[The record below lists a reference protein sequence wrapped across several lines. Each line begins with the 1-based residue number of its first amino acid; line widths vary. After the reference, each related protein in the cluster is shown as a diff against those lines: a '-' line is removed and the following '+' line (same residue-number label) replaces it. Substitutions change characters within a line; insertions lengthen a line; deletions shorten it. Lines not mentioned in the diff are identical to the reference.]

1 VTSDLDALELGEAGG
16 CDDLQ
21 CLSGRVREEMEME
34 GGGHRLEAH
43 PSVIA
48 RSEATKQSR
57 ASEAALDCF
66 ASLAMT
72 EEITTFSL
80 FRGACG

>member
-1 VTSDLDALELGEAGG
+1 MAADVDAFELRQAGIG
-16 CDDLQ
+16 DDLQ
-21 CLSGRVREEMEME
+21 GLTGRIGEEMEVE
-34 GGGHRLEAH
+34 SAHRFEAH

-57 ASEAALDCF
+57 TSEAALDCF

-72 EEITTFSL
+72 EEVMPSFLSWS
-80 FRGACG
+80 ACG

>member
-1 VTSDLDALELGEAGG
+1 VASDLDPFELGEAGG
-16 CDDLQ
+16 RDDLQ
-21 CLSGRVREEMEME
+21 GFAGGVGEEMEVE
-34 GGGHRLEAH
+34 EAGHGLEAH

-48 RSEATKQSR
+48 RSEATKRSR